1 MEVLKNLE
9 AILAEAK
16 EAAVAAA
23 NEMYEK
29 IGGDRLACGFA
40 WVDIYEYDGKKI
52 RANSKLGKALAANGI
67 EKSDWKKCFDLWNPS
82 GLSVQN
88 IEKSD
93 YKKCFDLWNPCGLY
107 VQNIDIKEAGAQAYA
122 KVLRNYGFEA
132 WCGSR
137 LD

>member
-1 MEVLKNLE
+1 MDVLKNLE

-16 EAAVAAA
+16 DAAVAAA
-23 NEMYEK
+23 QEMYVK
-29 IGGDRLACGFA
+29 IGTDQLACGFA

-67 EKSDWKKCFDLWNPS
+67 EKSD
-82 GLSVQN
+82 
-88 IEKSD
+88 
-93 YKKCFDLWNPCGLY
+93 YKKCFDLWNPCGIY
-107 VQNIDIKEAGAQAYA
+107 TQSIDIKEAGAEAYA
-122 KVLRNYGFEA
+122 KVLRNHGFEA

>member
-88 IEKSD
+88 I
-93 YKKCFDLWNPCGLY
+93 
-107 VQNIDIKEAGAQAYA
+107 DIKEAGAQAYA

>member
-16 EAAVAAA
+16 AAAVAAG

-67 EKSDWKKCFDLWNPS
+67 EKSDWKKCFDLWNP
-82 GLSVQN
+82 
-88 IEKSD
+88 
-93 YKKCFDLWNPCGLY
+93 CGLH

-122 KVLRNYGFEA
+122 KVLRSYGFEA

>member
-1 MEVLKNLE
+1 MDVLKNLE

-52 RANSKLGKALAANGI
+52 RANSKLGKALIANGVR
-67 EKSDWKKCFDLWNPS
+67 KHGWKKCFDIWNPS
-82 GLSVQN
+82 
-88 IEKSD
+88 
-93 YKKCFDLWNPCGLY
+93 DLN
-107 VQNIDIKEAGAQAYA
+107 VQNIDIKEAGAEAYA
-122 KVLRNYGFEA
+122 KVLERYGFVA
-132 WCGSR
+132 YMGSR

>member
-52 RANSKLGKALAANGI
+52 RANSKLGKALIANGVRKH
-67 EKSDWKKCFDLWNPS
+67 EWKKCFDIWNPS
-82 GLSVQN
+82 
-88 IEKSD
+88 
-93 YKKCFDLWNPCGLY
+93 DLN
-107 VQNIDIKEAGAQAYA
+107 VQNIDIKEAGAEAYA
-122 KVLRNYGFEA
+122 KVLERYGFVA
-132 WCGSR
+132 YMGSR

>member
-1 MEVLKNLE
+1 MDVLKNIE

-40 WVDIYEYDGKKI
+40 WVDIYGYEGKKI

-67 EKSDWKKCFDLWNPS
+67 EKS
-82 GLSVQN
+82 
-88 IEKSD
+88 E
-93 YKKCFDLWNPCGLY
+93 YKKCFDLWNPCGLF
-107 VQNIDIKEAGAQAYA
+107 VQSIDIKEAGAQAYA
-122 KVLRNYGFEA
+122 KVLKSYGFEA
-132 WCGSR
+132 YMGSR

>member
-1 MEVLKNLE
+1 MEILKNLE

-29 IGGDRLACGFA
+29 IGGDRYACGFA
-40 WVDIYEYDGKKI
+40 WVNIYEYDGKKI

-67 EKSDWKKCFDLWNPS
+67 EKSD
-82 GLSVQN
+82 
-88 IEKSD
+88 

-107 VQNIDIKEAGAQAYA
+107 VQSIDIKEAGAQAYA

>member
-16 EAAVAAA
+16 AAAVAAA

-40 WVDIYEYDGKKI
+40 WVNIYEYDGKKI

-67 EKSDWKKCFDLWNPS
+67 EKSD
-82 GLSVQN
+82 
-88 IEKSD
+88 
-93 YKKCFDLWNPCGLY
+93 YKKCFDLWTPCGLH

-122 KVLRNYGFEA
+122 KVLERYGFVA
-132 WCGSR
+132 YMGSR

>member
-16 EAAVAAA
+16 AAAVAAA

-29 IGGDRLACGFA
+29 IGGDRYACGFA

-52 RANSKLGKALAANGI
+52 RANSKLGKALIANGVRKH
-67 EKSDWKKCFDLWNPS
+67 EWKKCFDIWNPS
-82 GLSVQN
+82 
-88 IEKSD
+88 
-93 YKKCFDLWNPCGLY
+93 DLN
-107 VQNIDIKEAGAQAYA
+107 VQNIDIKEAGAEAYA
-122 KVLRNYGFEA
+122 KVLKGYGFEA
-132 WCGSR
+132 YMGSR